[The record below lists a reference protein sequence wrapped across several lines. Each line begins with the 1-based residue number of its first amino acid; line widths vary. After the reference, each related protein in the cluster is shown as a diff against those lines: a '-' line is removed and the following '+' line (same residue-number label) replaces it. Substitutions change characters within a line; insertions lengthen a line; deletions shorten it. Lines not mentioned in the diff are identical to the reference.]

1 MDSFV
6 RFYPWLLP
14 VGVALVSVLGIV
26 LTGRVLTKRYDIAS
40 GKTQRRQFIM
50 LCLSVL
56 SVILVIITLP
66 IGDTMRGQILSLIGI
81 LLSAMIALSSTTFV
95 GNIMAG
101 IMLTN
106 LRSFRIGDFVQIGEH
121 FGRVSERGLLH
132 VEIQTED
139 RDLTTLPNL
148 FLVTQPVKVVHAE
161 GTIVSATVSLGYDV
175 PRQKIESALIEAA
188 EHSELRDPFVQIIE
202 LGDFSV
208 VYRVAGMLPEPK
220 QLISAR
226 SRLRSKV
233 LDHLHQSGI
242 EIVSPNFMN
251 TRAVDPAR
259 VFIPEVMQ
267 RPSQIITSDSSPT
280 PEKIL
285 FDKAD
290 DAESTERLN
299 LRVSE
304 LEQEIR
310 ELEKQV
316 KSSRDEAERNALQE
330 QLGKLKRSQERY
342 QAMVAERLAG
352 DESKPA

>member
-1 MDSFV
+1 M
-6 RFYPWLLP
+6 
-14 VGVALVSVLGIV
+14 
-26 LTGRVLTKRYDIAS
+26 TGRVLAKRDIGS
-40 GKTQRRQFIM
+40 GHTQRRQFIL

-56 SVILVIITLP
+56 SIILVIIALP
-66 IGDTMRGQILSLIGI
+66 ISDAMRGQILSLIGI

-106 LRSFRIGDFVQIGEH
+106 LRSFKIGDFVQIGEH

-175 PRQKIESALIEAA
+175 ARQRIESALIEAA
-188 EHSELRDPFVQIIE
+188 EHSELRDPFVQVLE

-226 SRLRSKV
+226 SRLRAKV
-233 LDHLHQSGI
+233 LDHLHQAGI

-251 TRAVDPAR
+251 TRAVDPKK

-267 RPSQIITSDSSPT
+267 RPSQIITSDASPA

-290 DAESTERLN
+290 DAESTERLS
-299 LRVSE
+299 LRVVE
-304 LEQEIR
+304 LEKEIR
-310 ELEKQV
+310 EVEKQL
-316 KSSRDEAERNALQE
+316 KANREESERSGLEQRLAKLQRSRERYQTMVAERNAD
-330 QLGKLKRSQERY
+330 
-342 QAMVAERLAG
+342 
-352 DESKPA
+352 DEPPTG

>member
-1 MDSFV
+1 MESLTPFL
-6 RFYPWLLP
+6 PWLAPLG
-14 VGVALVSVLGIV
+14 VGLAAVLGMI
-26 LTGRVLTKRYDIAS
+26 LTGRILNKQDIGS
-40 GKTQRRQFIM
+40 GHTQRRQFIL
-50 LCLSVL
+50 LCMGVL
-56 SVILVIITLP
+56 SIILVIITLP
-66 IGDTMRGQILSLIGI
+66 ISDTMRGQILSLIGI

-161 GTIVSATVSLGYDV
+161 GTIVSAVVSLGYDV

-188 EHSELRDPFVQIIE
+188 EHSELSDPFVQIVE

-226 SRLRSKV
+226 SRLRAKV
-233 LDHLHQSGI
+233 LDHLHQANI

-251 TRAVDPAR
+251 TRAVDPAK

-267 RPSQIITSDSSPT
+267 RPAKIITSDASPA

-290 DAESTERLN
+290 DAESTERLTM
-299 LRVSE
+299 RVLE
-304 LEQEIR
+304 LDKEIR
-310 ELEKQV
+310 ELEKQA
-316 KSSRDEAERNALQE
+316 KSSKGDGERESFQQQIA
-330 QLGKLKRSQERY
+330 KLERSRERY
-342 QAMVAERLAG
+342 QAMVAERTASEEQG
-352 DESKPA
+352 PG